1 MDSLS
6 IEIGKRISSLRKQNK
21 ITQEV
26 LASMLDIS
34 EKHMSSVE
42 RGKSSLS
49 LEKLVR
55 AAEILDT
62 DLNYLVLGK
71 TYHNY
76 AIPLPDSILS
86 ILEKDNEEELAL
98 LSEYLQLYK
107 KLREGK

>member
-6 IEIGKRISSLRKQNK
+6 IEIGKRISILRKQNK
-21 ITQEV
+21 LTQEA
-26 LASMLDIS
+26 LASLLEIS
-34 EKHMSSVE
+34 DKHMSAVE

-76 AIPLPDSILS
+76 AVALPDSILC
-86 ILEKDNEEELAL
+86 ILEKNNEEELAL

-107 KLREGK
+107 KLREKN